1 MVIGINTAVTYPDPF
16 TIGRQRENEVT
27 QVRFDVSE
35 WVRTYGLGTLA
46 LSVQRRRDMRPYPVP
61 IAIVDGAATW
71 TISNTDTAQE
81 GHIKAQL
88 TYMVGTKIKKSNVY
102 TLSIKGSLPVDGD
115 APEAYETWLEIL
127 QTMTAETAANAE
139 SAQQSAASAGQS
151 ASDAEQSM
159 QDAQGYADDASAS
172 AQSASADAD
181 RAEAARDTAQ
191 TYANN
196 AQTSATSAQTS
207 ASQASVSAGTA
218 SAAATSA
225 SASAASAYADAER
238 AEQAA
243 ATSGYLWFYIEDGK
257 LYMDRTSNTQ
267 VDFFMRDGKLYVEE
281 RA

>member
-1 MVIGINTAVTYPDPF
+1 MIIGINTAVTYPDPF

-102 TLSIKGSLPVDGD
+102 TLSIKGSLPVDSD
-115 APEAYETWLEIL
+115 APEAYDTWLEIL

-139 SAQQSAASAGQS
+139 SARQSATSAVQS

-159 QDAQGYADDASAS
+159 QEAQGHADDASISARNAESS
-172 AQSASADAD
+172 AQSAEENADE
-181 RAEAARDTAQ
+181 AEH
-191 TYANN
+191 
-196 AQTSATSAQTS
+196 
-207 ASQASVSAGTA
+207 
-218 SAAATSA
+218 
-225 SASAASAYADAER
+225 YADLAG
-238 AEQAA
+238 QH
-243 ATSGYLWFYIEDGK
+243 ATEAGYAFFDVDDSDGE
-257 LYMDRTSNTQ
+257 
-267 VDFFMRDGKLYVEE
+267 LYVEKTDNLNDLDFTVNE
-281 RA
+281 TTGTLEVVING

>member
-46 LSVQRRRDMRPYPVP
+46 LSVQRRGDMRPYPVP

-102 TLSIKGSLPVDGD
+102 TLSTKGSLPVDGD
-115 APEAYETWLEIL
+115 APEAYETWFEIL

-139 SAQQSAASAGQS
+139 SSRQSAASAGQS
-151 ASDAEQSM
+151 ASDADQSM
-159 QDAQGYADDASAS
+159 QDAQGYADNASTSAQNAENS
-172 AQSASADAD
+172 AQSAENSADEAEYYAD
-181 RAEAARDTAQ
+181 LAAQHAE
-191 TYANN
+191 
-196 AQTSATSAQTS
+196 
-207 ASQASVSAGTA
+207 SAGYVIFDVDEQTGEA
-218 SAAATSA
+218 IATVT
-225 SASAASAYADAER
+225 DV
-238 AEQAA
+238 
-243 ATSGYLWFYIEDGK
+243 
-257 LYMDRTSNTQ
+257 
-267 VDFFMRDGKLYVEE
+267 VDEAMTFAVDEANGDLEVTLI
-281 RA
+281 